1 MGSLEYVEVLKDG
14 INGVDGLNHVMSA
27 TISPDGNNVYV
38 ASYHESHSVAVFSR
52 DPDDNGKL
60 SFIHRLKDGVGGVDG
75 LNGAWYVT
83 ISTDGKNVYVA
94 GTSENAVA
102 VFSRDADD
110 SGKLSFV
117 HRLKDGIGG
126 VDGLGSARSL
136 TVSPDGLNMYVAS
149 YEDDA
154 VAVFSRDA
162 GDSGKLSFVH
172 RLKDGVGGVYGLD
185 GARGVTISPDGRNVY
200 VASSN
205 SNAVAVF
212 SRDADD
218 SGKLSFVH
226 RLKDGVGGVDGLRGT
241 FRDC

>member
-1 MGSLEYVEVLKDG
+1 M
-14 INGVDGLNHVMSA
+14 
-27 TISPDGNNVYV
+27 
-38 ASYHESHSVAVFSR
+38 
-52 DPDDNGKL
+52 
-60 SFIHRLKDGVGGVDG
+60 
-75 LNGAWYVT
+75 
-83 ISTDGKNVYVA
+83 
-94 GTSENAVA
+94 
-102 VFSRDADD
+102 
-110 SGKLSFV
+110 
-117 HRLKDGIGG
+117 KDGIGG

-226 RLKDGVGGVDGLRGT
+226 RLKDGVGGVDGLRSARSVTVSSDGNNVYVASWDDDAVAV
-241 FRDC
+241 FSRDADDSGKLSFIFLERQRRWC